1 MLVAADAVPSLA
13 AYRSTGCAR
22 PGGATVGLADLAV
35 LAGAPGSSV
44 TGGATAAT
52 AAPTRPGVAACA
64 PCNRGCP
71 SGVGDG
77 SAASATPAALR
88 SSTAST
94 GAQRRVLLEERLAT
108 VGAIIAC

>member
-35 LAGAPGSSV
+35 LAGAP
-44 TGGATAAT
+44 AAP
-52 AAPTRPGVAACA
+52 AAPTRPGVAASA